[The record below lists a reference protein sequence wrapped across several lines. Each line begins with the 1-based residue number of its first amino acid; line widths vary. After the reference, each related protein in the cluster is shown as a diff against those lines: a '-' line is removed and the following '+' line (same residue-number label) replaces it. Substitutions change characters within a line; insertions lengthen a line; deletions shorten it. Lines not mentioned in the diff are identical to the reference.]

1 MKRIHYI
8 ILTAVLMVLAYCGGQ
23 IDTPAPQA
31 QQQPVSAKGPWELH
45 TTDSY
50 GVAWRINTDTGK
62 TELLN
67 LEWGKVNTRGNA
79 TPIMSNHPVPGP

>member
-23 IDTPAPQA
+23 IDTPPPQA

-45 TTDSY
+45 TTSNS
-50 GVAWRINTDTGK
+50 AASWRINTQTGK
-62 TELLN
+62 VDLLLSKGAT
-67 LEWGKVNTRGNA
+67 LEIKA
-79 TPIMSNHPVPGP
+79 IDVPGP

>member
-45 TTDSY
+45 PDGGSF
-50 GVAWRINTDTGK
+50 AWRFNTQTGK
-62 TELLN
+62 ADYIGHPAN
-67 LEWGKVNTRGNA
+67 LANDRASLKSVPA
-79 TPIMSNHPVPGP
+79 PGP